1 MQHLCDAEL
10 IWASGMLASTN
21 YLCQYLNLTGK
32 KVNCDSMDASKDTTG
47 LTTEQATSSRLQNG
61 SNTLEMQEDRV
72 FLAVLKEVLMEPM
85 FIILL
90 AACIIYFAVG
100 QYQEGFIMLVS
111 IFIVAGI
118 SLFQEYRSKNAV
130 QALKKISAAKAKVL
144 RNGKAIQINTEEIVV
159 NDVLLLEE
167 GEVVAADG
175 IILAANDFSIN
186 ESILTGESFAVRK
199 TADDKSN
206 VYKGTLVT
214 SGSATVKVANV
225 GLKTMFG
232 KIGLSLK
239 EITIVKTP
247 LQNQIRSFV
256 RNMVWAGALA
266 FLIVVGFNFYHSG
279 NLIQS
284 FLQGLTLAM
293 SILPEEIPVAFSTFQ
308 ALGAF
313 RLLRNNIIVK
323 QPQYVETLGSATVIC
338 ADKTGTLTQNKMSIE
353 YLYDAASKISLAV
366 KNTPALPAA
375 VIEYAMWSS
384 ETDPFD
390 PMEKAIHALYAKN
403 AATDKRGFF
412 KQVHEYPIGGKPPM
426 MTHIFRNGAG
436 ETIIAVKGAPEA
448 ILRQSNL
455 SVAALKHIETQS
467 LAYAKLGYRVLGVG
481 KGNWKAAQWPVS
493 QEEFEFEFLGLIAFQ
508 DPPKE
513 NIAQTISTFREA
525 GITVKM
531 ITGDYAETALAIA
544 GQIQMDHNSEV
555 LTGQEVLQL
564 SKEALQQKVK
574 QVNIYARMFP
584 EAKLKVIDAL
594 KENGEVVAMT
604 GDGVNDGPAL
614 KAAHIGIA
622 MGQRGSEVA
631 KSAASLILT
640 DDDLAHMTEAVAL
653 GRKIYD
659 NLKKAIQYIV
669 SIHIPIILIVT
680 VPLLLMWKFT
690 DIFSP
695 VHVIFLELIMGPTC
709 SIIYENEP
717 MEPGTM
723 QRPPRMMGAT
733 FLSLKQLAVS
743 IVQGLMITAGCLGIG
758 YFYIREGSD
767 DTTVRTIIFITLL
780 FSNVFLTLVNRSFYY
795 SILQT
800 LRYKNNLVPLII
812 GITLLLIAALLYV
825 PFVQQLFRLTPL
837 TINTIGVCMMAG
849 LVSTCWLEGWKYFQ
863 RKNIGKI

>member
-1 MQHLCDAEL
+1 MNIPD
-10 IWASGMLASTN
+10 TN
-21 YLCQYLNLTGK
+21 K
-32 KVNCDSMDASKDTTG
+32 G
-47 LTTEQATSSRLQNG
+47 LTEEQVTASRQQHG

-72 FLAVLKEVLMEPM
+72 LLEVLKEVVLEPM
-85 FIILL
+85 FILLL
-90 AACIIYFAVG
+90 AACIIYFVVG
-100 QYQEGFIMLVS
+100 QYQEGIIMLVS

-118 SLFQEYRSKNAV
+118 SLFQEYRSKNAI

-144 RNGKAIQINTEEIVV
+144 RNGIAALVNTEEIVV
-159 NDVLLLEE
+159 DDLLLLEE

-175 IILAANDFSIN
+175 LIIAANDLSIN
-186 ESILTGESFAVRK
+186 ESVLTGESFAVTK
-199 TADDKSN
+199 TAGDKSC
-206 VYKGTLVT
+206 VYKGTLIT
-214 SGSATVKVANV
+214 SGSATVKVTDV

-239 EITIVKTP
+239 EITVVKTP
-247 LQNQIRSFV
+247 LQLQIRSFV
-256 RNMVWAGALA
+256 RNMVWIGAAA
-266 FLIVVGFNFYHSG
+266 FLIVVGFNYYHSG
-279 NLIQS
+279 DIVQS

-313 RLLRNNIIVK
+313 RLLKNNIIVK

-338 ADKTGTLTQNKMSIE
+338 CDKTGTLTQNKMSIE
-353 YLYDAASKISLAV
+353 YLYDAASKLSVEV
-366 KNTPALPAA
+366 KSNAGMPPQL
-375 VIEYAMWSS
+375 IEYAMWSS
-384 ETDPFD
+384 ETNPFD
-390 PMEKAIHALYAKN
+390 PMEKAIHQLYEKTTQA
-403 AATDKRGFF
+403 DKRKTFE
-412 KQVHEYPIGGKPPM
+412 QVHEYPIGGKPPM
-426 MTHIFRNGAG
+426 MTHIFKNETG

-455 SVAALKHIETQS
+455 NEAALKQIEEQS

-481 KGNWKAAQWPVS
+481 KGIWQGKNWPVS
-493 QEEFEFEFLGLIAFQ
+493 QQEFEFEFLGLIAFQ

-513 NIAQTISTFREA
+513 NITQTIQTFREA
-525 GITVKM
+525 GIPVKM

-544 GQIQMDHNSEV
+544 GQIKLDHNSEV
-555 LTGQEVLQL
+555 LTGEEILQL
-564 SKEALQQKVK
+564 SKTALQQKVQ

-622 MGQRGSEVA
+622 MGKRGSEVA

-640 DDDLAHMTEAVAL
+640 DDDLAHMTDAVAL

-669 SIHIPIILIVT
+669 SIHIPIILT
-680 VPLLLMWKFT
+680 VALPLLLAWKFT

-723 QRPPRMMGAT
+723 NRPPRKAGAS
-733 FLSLKQLAVS
+733 FLSLKQLTMS
-743 IVQGLMITAGCLGIG
+743 IIQGLMITAGCLSIG
-758 YFYIREGSD
+758 YYFMQQGD
-767 DTTVRTIIFITLL
+767 ANDAVRSVIFITLL
-780 FSNVFLTLVNRSFYY
+780 FSNVFLTLVNRSFVY
-795 SILQT
+795 SIFKT
-800 LRYKNNLVPLII
+800 IRYKNNLVPLII
-812 GITLLLIAALLYV
+812 GITLTFMAMLIYIPFVRSLFKLHVLSLREIAACASVALISTMWIEIWKLLK
-825 PFVQQLFRLTPL
+825 TKKADH
-837 TINTIGVCMMAG
+837 TN
-849 LVSTCWLEGWKYFQ
+849 
-863 RKNIGKI
+863 

>member
-1 MQHLCDAEL
+1 MHTIENND
-10 IWASGMLASTN
+10 
-21 YLCQYLNLTGK
+21 K
-32 KVNCDSMDASKDTTG
+32 G
-47 LTTEQATSSRLQNG
+47 LTSEQVTASRKQHG
-61 SNTLEMQEDRV
+61 PNTLEMQEDRV
-72 FLAVLKEVLMEPM
+72 LLQVLKEIVLEPM
-85 FIILL
+85 FIILV
-90 AACIIYFAVG
+90 AACTIYFVVG
-100 QYQEGFIMLVS
+100 QYKEGFIMLVS

-144 RNGKAIQINTEEIVV
+144 RNGAIVNVDTEEIVV
-159 NDVLLLEE
+159 DDVLLLEE

-175 IILAANDFSIN
+175 LIIAANDFSIN
-186 ESILTGESFAVRK
+186 ESILTGESFAVNK
-199 TADDKSN
+199 AADNKSC
-206 VYKGTLVT
+206 VYKGTLVS
-214 SGSATVKVANV
+214 SGSATIKVSDV

-247 LQNQIRSFV
+247 LQLQIRSFV
-256 RNMVWAGALA
+256 RNMVWIGAAA
-266 FLIVVGFNFYHSG
+266 FLIVVGFNYYQSG
-279 NLIQS
+279 DIVHS

-313 RLLRNNIIVK
+313 RLLKNSIIVK

-338 ADKTGTLTQNKMSIE
+338 CDKTGTLTQNKMHIE
-353 YLYDAASKISLAV
+353 YLYDAASKLSVAV
-366 KNTPALPAA
+366 KDNTALPAA

-384 ETDPFD
+384 ETNPFD
-390 PMEKAIHALYAKN
+390 PMEKAIHTLYEKT
-403 AATDKRGFF
+403 ATEDKRKSF
-412 KQVHEYPIGGKPPM
+412 QQIHEYPIGGKPPM
-426 MTHIFRNGAG
+426 MTHIFKNESG
-436 ETIIAVKGAPEA
+436 EIIIAAKGGPEG

-455 SVAALKHIETQS
+455 SVAALKHIEEQS
-467 LAYAKLGYRVLGVG
+467 LAYAKMGYRVLGVG
-481 KGNWKAAQWPVS
+481 KGKWNEKRWPVS

-513 NIAQTISTFREA
+513 NIIQTIKTFKDA
-525 GITVKM
+525 GIAVKM

-544 GQIQMDHNSEV
+544 GQIQLDHNSEV
-555 LTGQEVLQL
+555 LTGDEILHL
-564 SKEALQQKVK
+564 SKEALRQKVQ

-594 KENGEVVAMT
+594 KEDGEVVAMT

-622 MGQRGSEVA
+622 MGLRGSEVA

-640 DDDLAHMTEAVAL
+640 DDDLAHMTDAVAL

-680 VPLLLMWKFT
+680 LPLLLLWKFT
-690 DIFSP
+690 DFFSP

-723 QRPPRMMGAT
+723 NRPPRKAGAS
-733 FLSLKQLAVS
+733 FLSLKQLTMS
-743 IVQGLMITAGCLGIG
+743 IIQGLMITAGCLGMG
-758 YFYIREGSD
+758 FYYLQQGSD
-767 DTTVRTIIFITLL
+767 ETTVRTVIFVTLL
-780 FSNVFLTLVNRSFYY
+780 FSNIFLTLVNRSFVY
-795 SILQT
+795 SVFKTI
-800 LRYKNNLVPLII
+800 RYKNNLVPLIT
-812 GITLLLIAALLYV
+812 GITVVFIAVFLYV
-825 PFVQQLFRLTPL
+825 PFARNLFRLNLLPL
-837 TINTIGVCMMAG
+837 TTVAICAG
-849 LVSTCWLEGWKYFQ
+849 IALVSTLWIDIWKLL
-863 RKNIGKI
+863 KTKKADSTN